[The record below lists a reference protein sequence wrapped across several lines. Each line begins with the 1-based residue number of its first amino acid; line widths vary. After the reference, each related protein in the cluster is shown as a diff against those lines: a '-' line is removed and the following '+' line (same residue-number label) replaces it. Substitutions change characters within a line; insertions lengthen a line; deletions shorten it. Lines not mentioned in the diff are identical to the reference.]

1 MQPEPGRVPTFTE
14 KARRAQIVAATI
26 ETLAAYGLRQ
36 TSFVKVA
43 DRAGISPGLIT
54 YHFRTRK
61 TLLQAVLDD
70 IEQRLDVSMSGTEA
84 PPESYTQAL
93 EFIITGHVLHCAAH
107 PADMVARRELVAP
120 RAEIDSHERAERGRQ
135 EFLDFLRQGQEHEFG
150 AFDRETF
157 TDSLFAVLDDVPRQL
172 ATRPDIEAEELARQL
187 AGYFTR
193 IVVAD
198 HG

>member
-1 MQPEPGRVPTFTE
+1 MQPDSGRTPTFTE

-26 ETLAAYGLRQ
+26 DTLAAYGLRQ

-61 TLLQAVLDD
+61 ALLQAVSDD
-70 IEQRLDVSMSGTEA
+70 IEERLDRSMSGPET
-84 PPESYTQAL
+84 PPESYAEAL
-93 EFIITGHVLHCAAH
+93 EFVITGHVLHCAAH
-107 PADMVARRELVAP
+107 PADMVARRELAAH
-120 RAEIDSHERAERGRQ
+120 RAEIGSRELEERGRR
-135 EFLDFLRQGQEHEFG
+135 EFVDFLRGGQEHEFG
-150 AFDRETF
+150 AFDRDTF
-157 TDSLFAVLDDVPRQL
+157 TDALFAVLDDVPRQL
-172 ATRPDIEAEELARQL
+172 ATRPEIEPAELARQL

-193 IVVAD
+193 IAVAD